1 MAETTCRAKN
11 DDDKTESGS
20 TERRSDGAGV
30 SEQKEFA
37 AIIEGKRYFKMID
50 RPHAYMYIGYMYT
63 YICAC
68 SITTSSWFSHSVASL
83 KH

>member
-11 DDDKTESGS
+11 DDHKTESGS

-30 SEQKEFA
+30 SELKEFA

-50 RPHAYMYIGYMYT
+50 RPHAYIGYMYT
-63 YICAC
+63 YICAR